1 MYKAYVMLDKGK
13 GDANKPKGNA
23 FLKNKSENVVFNL
36 WCFSPGFSMQ
46 RLARLG
52 PRSIILTSA
61 TLSPLQCTAE
71 EVGIPFPVQ
80 LENNHVVNKSQ
91 AWCGVLE
98 AGIDKTPLNSSY
110 STRSDPKYLNSLGLT
125 VIDMMKLVPA
135 GVLVF
140 FPSYSLSTRRGS
152 SGSRTASGAGSTRSN
167 ASSSSL
173 RGRRR
178 WAL

>member
-1 MYKAYVMLDKGK
+1 MLQPRVQHAEVGK
-13 GDANKPKGNA
+13 TWSTIDH
-23 FLKNKSENVVFNL
+23 LD
-36 WCFSPGFSMQ
+36 Q
-46 RLARLG
+46 RHLVTLAVHRRG
-52 PRSIILTSA
+52 G
-61 TLSPLQCTAE
+61 
-71 EVGIPFPVQ
+71 GIPFPVQ

-125 VIDMMKLVPA
+125 VIYMMKLVPT